1 MVTETHIYR
10 PTLRTMKIATLLRL
24 AFTTVLGICCTGGYA
39 QMPAETALVRSADAY
54 RKSLVRYEAGSCI
67 QDLRRLEAVLKD
79 AHPCLYCF
87 ADSLTLHAAFANAIA
102 DLEKKQNAAGGSK
115 VTENEFLG
123 TVRKLIALVQDGHLY
138 AEANESLVNYVA
150 ERGKFFPLSLTIES
164 GAAFISADYSGSLD
178 SSASGSELLAVNG
191 VKTADI
197 LARMLPMLTADAN
210 LEKAKW
216 RQLENVFTFDI
227 LYWSLYEP
235 TDTFL
240 ITYRTAAGLERAEKI
255 RAVTGGTINL
265 ANADAGASRRL
276 VMDKANA
283 TAYLD
288 INTFYSAESRREN
301 ATYENFLAN
310 AFRQLKRERIENLV
324 IDLRDNPGGLVHNA
338 YKLFSYVSPVN
349 VESRVMVKSSR
360 FLKEQKKSSFIE
372 SLLKKISRKSYAA
385 RLSKAPFGSLVEV
398 SSKQHF
404 IRNAKTK
411 FAGKVYVLANG
422 ATFSAASMFVKLCK
436 DYGAG
441 VITGEEN
448 AACQSVSFGDLVDFQ
463 MPNTAVKV
471 YLSTSIVN
479 REDDLE
485 KRSVQPDISLVR
497 NVREDAKGRDSV
509 LAQLLA
515 LVHKTAPA
523 HGLARHGR

>member
-1 MVTETHIYR
+1 
-10 PTLRTMKIATLLRL
+10 MKTATLILL
-24 AFTTVLGICCTGGYA
+24 ALITTLTVCNTSGYA
-39 QMPAETALVRSADAY
+39 QTQAESMAVRSADAY
-54 RKSLVRYEAGSCI
+54 QKSLVRYEAQSCI
-67 QDLRRLEAVLKD
+67 QDLRRLETVLKD

-87 ADSLTLHAAFANAIA
+87 ADSLTLHGAFADAITG
-102 DLEKKQNAAGGSK
+102 LEKIQGEAGNGQ

-123 TVRKLIALVQDGHLY
+123 TVRRLIALVQDGHLY

-150 ERGKFFPLSLTIES
+150 ERGRFFPLSLAIES
-164 GAAFISADYSGSLD
+164 GAAFISADYSASLD

-191 VKTADI
+191 VKTTDI
-197 LARMLPMLTADAN
+197 LAQMLPMLTADAD

-235 TDTFL
+235 TDTFQ
-240 ITYRTAAGLERAEKI
+240 ITYRTADGMEHSERI
-255 RAVTGGTINL
+255 RAVTGSTINL

-276 VMDKANA
+276 VIDKANA

-288 INTFYSAESRREN
+288 INTFYSAESKREN
-301 ATYENFLAN
+301 ATYERFLAD
-310 AFRQLKRERIENLV
+310 AFRQMKRDRVENLV

-372 SLLKKISRKSYAA
+372 SMLKKISRKSYAA
-385 RLSKAPFGSLVEV
+385 RLDKAPFGSLVEV

-404 IRNAKTK
+404 IKKNSTK
-411 FAGKVYVLANG
+411 FTGKTYVLANG

-448 AACQSVSFGDLVDFQ
+448 AACQSVSFGDLVDFR
-463 MPNTAVKV
+463 MPNTGVKV

-497 NVREDAKGRDSV
+497 NVREDAKGKDSV
-509 LAQLLA
+509 LTQLLTI
-515 LVHKTAPA
+515 VHKSAPA
-523 HGLARHGR
+523 NSIARYGK

>member
-1 MVTETHIYR
+1 
-10 PTLRTMKIATLLRL
+10 MKITTLFLSAFIL
-24 AFTTVLGICCTGGYA
+24 ALTVWHTGTYA
-39 QMPAETALVRSADAY
+39 QTQAGSTPVRSADAY
-54 RKSLVRYEAGSCI
+54 QKSLVRYEAETCI
-67 QDLRRLEAVLKD
+67 RDLRQLEAVLKD

-87 ADSLTLHAAFANAIA
+87 VDSLTLHRAFAVAIT
-102 DLEKKQNAAGGSK
+102 DLEKKQGAADTGK

-123 TVRKLIALVQDGHLY
+123 TVRRLIALVQDGHLY
-138 AEANESLVNYVA
+138 AESNESLVNYVA
-150 ERGKFFPLSLTIES
+150 ERGRFFPLSLAIES
-164 GAAFISADYSGSLD
+164 GAAFISADYSASLD

-197 LARMLPMLTADAN
+197 LAKMLPMLTADAD

-235 TDTFL
+235 TDTFQ
-240 ITYRTAAGLERAEKI
+240 ITYRTADGLERSEHIKG
-255 RAVTGGTINL
+255 VTGSTINL

-276 VMDKANA
+276 VIDKANA

-288 INTFYSAESRREN
+288 INTFYSAESKREN
-301 ATYENFLAN
+301 ATYEKFLAD
-310 AFRQLKRERIENLV
+310 AFRQLKKERIENLV

-349 VESRVMVKSSR
+349 VESRVMVKSSK

-372 SLLKKISRKSYAA
+372 FLLKKISRQSYAA

-404 IRNAKTK
+404 LRKNSDKFTGKT
-411 FAGKVYVLANG
+411 YVLANG

-448 AACQSVSFGDLVDFQ
+448 AACQSVSFGDLVDFR
-463 MPNTAVKV
+463 MPSTAVKV

-497 NVREDAKGRDSV
+497 NVREDAKGKDSV
-509 LAQLLA
+509 LAQLLTI
-515 LVHKTAPA
+515 VNKSTPA
-523 HGLARHGR
+523 NSVARHGK